1 MKSAGRNIVLTYR
14 SWIKETKMS
23 DIRTVVDGDVTV
35 LVKKPNRKDLNESQ
49 IAYNKA
55 WRKALEEKAI
65 LRQKLN
71 DYLVEQGIWSEA
83 KQKQYEEFIR
93 KINDKELVLK
103 KGGIPLKKAKGIAL
117 ELKRLRS
124 DFRELISERSSYD
137 NNTAEGTADNARFDY
152 LVSVCVLDA
161 TSKKPVFTG
170 MDDYNER
177 GTESWAVK
185 AAGELAN
192 FLYNLD
198 PNYEK
203 SLPENTFLNKFK
215 FSDDKGRLINKDGHL
230 ISIDEQGVERLIDEG
245 GYFVA
250 YDEKGDQ
257 YFVDRSGEKIVRDED
272 IVEAPFLD
280 DEGNPISLEDELVD
294 EQAEPPEEVKKSKK
308 KKADSAD

>member
-1 MKSAGRNIVLTYR
+1 
-14 SWIKETKMS
+14 MS
-23 DIRTVVDGDVTV
+23 DIRTVVEGDVTV
-35 LVKKPNRKDLNESQ
+35 LVKKPNRKDLNDSQ

-55 WRKALEEKAI
+55 WRKSLEEKAI

-71 DYLVEQGIWSEA
+71 DYLTEQGVWSDA

-103 KGGIPLKKAKGIAL
+103 KGGIPLKKAKSIAL
-117 ELKRLRS
+117 DLKRLRA
-124 DFRELISERSSYD
+124 DFRELISERTSYD
-137 NNTAEGTADNARFDY
+137 NHTAEGSADNARFDY
-152 LVSVCVLDA
+152 LVSVCVLDPS
-161 TSKKPVFTG
+161 TKKPVFANL
-170 MDDYNER
+170 DDYNER
-177 GTESWAVK
+177 GSEAWAVK

-215 FSDDKGRLINKDGHL
+215 FTDSEGRLVNKEGHL
-230 ISIDEQGVERLIDEG
+230 VSIDEEGVERLIDDQ

-250 YDEKGDQ
+250 YDESGIQ
-257 YFVDRSGEKIVRDED
+257 YFVNRSGEKIVRDED

-280 DEGNPISLEDELVD
+280 DDGNPVGLEAEIVE
-294 EQAEPPEEVKKSKK
+294 EQSEAPEETKKSKK
-308 KKADSAD
+308 KKADSTD

>member
-1 MKSAGRNIVLTYR
+1 
-14 SWIKETKMS
+14 MS
-23 DIRTVVDGDVTV
+23 DIRTVVEGDVTV
-35 LVKKPNRKDLNESQ
+35 LVKKPNRKDLNDSQ

-55 WRKALEEKAI
+55 WRKSLEEKAI

-71 DYLVEQGIWSEA
+71 DYLIEQGVWSDA

-103 KGGIPLKKAKGIAL
+103 KGGIPLKKAKSIAL
-117 ELKRLRS
+117 ELKRLRA
-124 DFRELISERSSYD
+124 DFRELISERTSYD
-137 NNTAEGTADNARFDY
+137 NHTAEGSADNARFDY
-152 LVSVCVLDA
+152 LVSVCVLDPS
-161 TSKKPVFTG
+161 TKKPVFANL
-170 MDDYNER
+170 DDYNER
-177 GTESWAVK
+177 GSESWAVK

-215 FSDDKGRLINKDGHL
+215 FTDSEGRLVNKEGHL
-230 ISIDEQGVERLIDEG
+230 ISIDEEGVERLIDDQ

-250 YDEKGDQ
+250 YDESGIQ
-257 YFVDRSGEKIVRDED
+257 YFVNRSGEKIVRDED

-280 DEGNPISLEDELVD
+280 DDGNPVSLEAEIVE
-294 EQAEPPEEVKKSKK
+294 EQSEPPEETKKSKK
-308 KKADSAD
+308 KKADSTD